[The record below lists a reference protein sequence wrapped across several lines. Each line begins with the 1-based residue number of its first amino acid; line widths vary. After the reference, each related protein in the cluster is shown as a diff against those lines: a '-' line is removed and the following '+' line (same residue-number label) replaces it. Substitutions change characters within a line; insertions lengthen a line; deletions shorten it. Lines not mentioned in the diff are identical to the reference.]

1 LNRRCNSTDQPVL
14 RGHWVDFQGARQA
27 LRACQR
33 KREEA
38 FLLRCWYLRAPAC
51 AKIIAGQESAN
62 VLMHSRSLQPFDK
75 PRHAEFIAQDA
86 RVAWQ
91 SMSSRTGGFHLTSS
105 TPFATNH
112 YHNGDRNHDITVLES
127 RCAAFMILQWKK
139 TWAVVNAALHTADSC
154 QKEIDPCWTQP
165 ISRFSCQMSHII

>member
-112 YHNGDRNHDITVLES
+112 CHNGDRNRDITVLES
-127 RCAAFMILQWKK
+127 RCAAFMILRCR
-139 TWAVVNAALHTADSC
+139 TWVVVDAVLRTADSC
-154 QKEIDPCWTQP
+154 QKEIDPC
-165 ISRFSCQMSHII
+165 